1 MTANCSSSSLL
12 DCAVA
17 AAHTAGN
24 HALKHRD
31 RRGEADETSHHDVKL
46 RLDREC
52 QDLATQAIQSV
63 YPDHAILGEEDTA
76 SAPNLSFLPG
86 KPAGDAGSEY
96 LWIIDPLDG
105 TVNFSHGMPLWCC
118 SVAVR
123 RGPDVV
129 AGAVY
134 APSLG
139 ELFTATADGPAMR
152 NGSAIRPSSVT
163 DISRALVHTGFDRF
177 TDTGFPSLE
186 ILNRIATAVQRPRIL
201 GSAALDICRVACGEA
216 DGYFESG
223 VFIWDVAAA
232 GLIAQRAGGQ
242 AEVVKRQGPHPHRVM
257 FLASNGPLHEA
268 LRELVLP

>member
-1 MTANCSSSSLL
+1 MTADCSFPCLL

-17 AAHTAGN
+17 AAHAAGN

-31 RRGEADETSHHDVKL
+31 RRDEADETSPHDVKL

-52 QDLATQAIQSV
+52 QDMAMQAIQSV
-63 YPDHAILGEEDTA
+63 YPYHAILGEEDTTD
-76 SAPNLSFLPG
+76 APDSN
-86 KPAGDAGSEY
+86 SEY

-123 RGPDVV
+123 RGHDVV

-139 ELFTATADGPAMR
+139 ELYTATADGPAML
-152 NGSAIRPSSVT
+152 NGSVLRPSSVT
-163 DISRALVHTGFDRF
+163 DLSRALVRTGVDRF

-186 ILNRIATAVQRPRIL
+186 ILNRIAAAVQRPRIL
-201 GSAALDICRVACGEA
+201 GSAALDICNVARGEA

-223 VFIWDVAAA
+223 VFTWDVAAA
-232 GLIAQRAGGQ
+232 GLILQRAGGQ